1 MNNQHPNKIEELIN
15 HYKLLP
21 HPEGGFFRQT
31 YAAAEQISK
40 EALPE
45 RFEGSRSFSTAI
57 YFLLPHG
64 NFSAFHRIKSD
75 EVWHFY
81 EGSPLNIH
89 VIHSNGQYECLKLG
103 SNLNNGESYQLVV
116 PANAWFASEPVGEPG
131 SFALVGCTVAP
142 GFDFSDFELAEAEK
156 LVEQYPS
163 HELLI
168 KRLSR

>member
-1 MNNQHPNKIEELIN
+1 MNSPQPKQIEALIK
-15 HYKLLP
+15 HYNLLP

-57 YFLLPHG
+57 YFLLTHG
-64 NFSAFHRIKSD
+64 SFSAFHRIKSD

-81 EGSPLNIH
+81 EGCPLHIH
-89 VIHSNGQYECLKLG
+89 VIHPNGQYDCMKLG
-103 SNLNNGESYQLVV
+103 GNMTNGESYQLVV
-116 PANAWFASEPVGEPG
+116 PANAWFASEPVGEPE

-142 GFDFSDFELAEAEK
+142 GFDFSDFELAEAEV
-156 LVEQYPS
+156 LVNQFPL
-163 HELLI
+163 HQQLI
-168 KRLSR
+168 KRLCH

>member
-1 MNNQHPNKIEELIN
+1 MNNQDPTKIQALIQ
-15 HYKLLP
+15 HYNLLP

-45 RFEGSRSFSTAI
+45 RFEGSRSYSTAI

-64 NFSAFHRIKSD
+64 SFSAFHRIKSD

-81 EGSPLNIH
+81 EGCPINIH
-89 VIHSNGQYECLKLG
+89 VIHPNGEYECLKLG
-103 SNLNNGESYQLVV
+103 CNLKNGESYQLVV

-131 SFALVGCTVAP
+131 TFSLVGCTVAP
-142 GFDFSDFELAEAEK
+142 GFDFIDFELAEAA
-156 LVEQYPS
+156 V
-163 HELLI
+163 LI
-168 KRLSR
+168 HQFPLYQQLISRLCR

>member
-1 MNNQHPNKIEELIN
+1 MIEQNENKIQALIN
-15 HYKLLP
+15 HYNLLR
-21 HPEGGFFRQT
+21 HPEGGFYRQT

-57 YFLLPHG
+57 YFLLPFG

-81 EGSPLNIH
+81 EGCPLNIH
-89 VIHSNGQYECLKLG
+89 VIHPNGDYECLKLG
-103 SNLNNGESYQLVV
+103 SNMIDGESYQLVV
-116 PANAWFASEPVGEPG
+116 PANAWFASEPVGDAG

-142 GFDFSDFELAEAEK
+142 GFDFADFELAEADI
-156 LVEQYPS
+156 LVEQYPN
-163 HELLI
+163 HEQLI
-168 KRLSR
+168 RSFTR

>member
-1 MNNQHPNKIEELIN
+1 MNNRQTNQIEALIN
-15 HYKLLP
+15 HYNLLP
-21 HPEGGFFRQT
+21 HPEGGFYRQT

-57 YFLLPHG
+57 YFLLPTG
-64 NFSAFHRIKSD
+64 SFSAFHRIKSD

-81 EGSPLNIH
+81 EGCPLNIH
-89 VIHSNGQYECLKLG
+89 VIHPNGDYDCMKLG
-103 SNLNNGESYQLVV
+103 SNMNNGESYQLVV
-116 PANAWFASEPVGEPG
+116 PANAWFASEPVGDPG

-142 GFDFSDFELAEAEK
+142 GFDFSDFDLADAEK

-168 KRLSR
+168 RRLSR

>member
-1 MNNQHPNKIEELIN
+1 MNNQQPNQIEALIN
-15 HYKLLP
+15 HYNLLP

-57 YFLLPHG
+57 YFLLPFG

-81 EGSPLNIH
+81 EGCALHIH
-89 VIHSNGQYECLKLG
+89 VIHPNGDYECLKLG
-103 SNLNNGESYQLVV
+103 SDMINGESYQLVV
-116 PANAWFASEPVGEPG
+116 PANAWFASEPVGDAG

-142 GFDFSDFELAEAEK
+142 GFDFEDFELAEVAALTNQFPK
-156 LVEQYPS
+156 
-163 HELLI
+163 HKELI
-168 KRLSR
+168 RRLCH

>member
-1 MNNQHPNKIEELIN
+1 MNNQQPNQIEALIN
-15 HYKLLP
+15 HYNLLP
-21 HPEGGFFRQT
+21 HPEGGFYRQT
-31 YAAAEQISK
+31 YAASEQIQRD
-40 EALPE
+40 ALPE
-45 RFEGSRSFSTAI
+45 RFDGSRSFSTAI
-57 YFLLPHG
+57 YFLLPIG

-81 EGSPLNIH
+81 EGCVLHIH
-89 VIHSNGQYECLKLG
+89 VIHPNGDYECLKLG
-103 SNLNNGESYQLVV
+103 SDIINGESYQLVV
-116 PANAWFASEPVGEPG
+116 PANAWFASEPVGDTG

-142 GFDFSDFELAEAEK
+142 GFDFSDFELAEVEK

>member
-15 HYKLLP
+15 HYNLLP

-45 RFEGSRSFSTAI
+45 RFEGSRSYSTAI

-64 NFSAFHRIKSD
+64 SFSAFHRIKSD

-81 EGSPLNIH
+81 EGCLINIH
-89 VIHSNGQYECLKLG
+89 VIHPNGEYECLKLG

-116 PANAWFASEPVGEPG
+116 PANAWFASEPNGEPA

-142 GFDFSDFELAEAEK
+142 GFDFSDFELAEAA
-156 LVEQYPS
+156 V
-163 HELLI
+163 LI
-168 KRLSR
+168 NQFPLHQQLISRLCR

>member
-1 MNNQHPNKIEELIN
+1 MIEQNAKKIEELIN
-15 HYKLLP
+15 HYNLLP

-57 YFLLPHG
+57 YFLLPTG
-64 NFSAFHRIKSD
+64 SFSAFHRIKSD

-81 EGSPLNIH
+81 EGCALHIH
-89 VIHSNGQYECLKLG
+89 VIHPNGDYDCLKLG

-116 PANAWFASEPVGEPG
+116 PANSWFASEPVGDPG
-131 SFALVGCTVAP
+131 SFTLVGCTVAP
-142 GFDFSDFELAEAEK
+142 GFDFADFELAEVAALTNQFPK
-156 LVEQYPS
+156 
-163 HELLI
+163 HEELI
-168 KRLSR
+168 RSLCH

>member
-1 MNNQHPNKIEELIN
+1 MNNQHPKQIEALIN

-31 YAAAEQISK
+31 YSAAEQISK

-57 YFLLPHG
+57 YFLLPQG
-64 NFSAFHRIKSD
+64 SFSAFHRIKSD

-81 EGSPLNIH
+81 EGCPLNIH
-89 VIHSNGQYECLKLG
+89 VIHPNGQYDCLKLG

-116 PANAWFASEPVGEPG
+116 PANAWFASEPVGAPG
-131 SFALVGCTVAP
+131 TFALVGCTVAP

>member
-15 HYKLLP
+15 HYNLLP

-45 RFEGSRSFSTAI
+45 RFEGSRSYSTAI

-64 NFSAFHRIKSD
+64 SFSAFHRIKSD

-81 EGSPLNIH
+81 EGCPLNIH
-89 VIHSNGQYECLKLG
+89 VIHPNGDYDCMKLG
-103 SNLNNGESYQLVV
+103 RNLNNGESYQLVV
-116 PANAWFASEPVGEPG
+116 PANTWFASEPVGDTE

-142 GFDFSDFELAEAEK
+142 GFDFSDFELAEVAALTNQFPK
-156 LVEQYPS
+156 
-163 HELLI
+163 HMELI
-168 KRLSR
+168 RRLCH

>member
-1 MNNQHPNKIEELIN
+1 MIEQNAKKIEELIN
-15 HYKLLP
+15 HYNLLP

-45 RFEGSRSFSTAI
+45 RFEGIRSFSTAI

-64 NFSAFHRIKSD
+64 SFSAFHRIKSD

-81 EGSPLNIH
+81 EGCPLNIH
-89 VIHSNGQYECLKLG
+89 VIHPNSDYECLKLG
-103 SNLNNGESYQLVV
+103 SNLKNGESYQLVV
-116 PANAWFASEPVGEPG
+116 PANAWFASEPIGYNG

-142 GFDFSDFELAEAEK
+142 GFDFADFELADAEK
-156 LVEQYPS
+156 LVEQFPI
-163 HELLI
+163 HEQLI
-168 KRLSR
+168 RRLSR